1 MAAGQ
6 QGDRRCYERLLREII
21 PVLYRFVRSRW
32 PAAQACEI
40 DEVVQATLVSLHAA
54 RHTYSPGRPFLP
66 WLLGVARHRLLDEL
80 RRHGRRR
87 DREAG
92 LDPFDETIPA
102 PASNTAQDAAVDAAI
117 AAADL
122 RGIVELLPQRQR
134 TAVELLKLREMSLKE
149 ASLAS
154 GMSVA
159 ALKVASH
166 RALKSLRIMLG
177 GAG

>member
-1 MAAGQ
+1 MEAAQ
-6 QGDRRCYERLLREII
+6 QGDRRSYERLLREVI
-21 PVLYRFVRSRW
+21 PVLRRFVRGRW
-32 PAAQACEI
+32 PAAQASEI
-40 DEVVQATLVSLHAA
+40 DDVVQATLVSLHAA
-54 RHTYSPGRPFLP
+54 RHTYTPGRPFLP
-66 WLLGVARHRLLDEL
+66 WLLGVARYRLLDEL

-87 DREAG
+87 DREAD

-102 PASNTAQDAAVDAAI
+102 PATNTEQDAAV
-117 AAADL
+117 AAANL
-122 RGIVELLPQRQR
+122 RRVVGQLPRRQR

-149 ASLAS
+149 ASLVS